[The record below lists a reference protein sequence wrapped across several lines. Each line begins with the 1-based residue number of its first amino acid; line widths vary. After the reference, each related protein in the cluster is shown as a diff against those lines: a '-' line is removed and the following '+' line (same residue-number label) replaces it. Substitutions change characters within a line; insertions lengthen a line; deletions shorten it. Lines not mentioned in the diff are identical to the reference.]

1 MECGPLESMR
11 RGIFSGILDWERV
24 DLIRLARFHSGPLG
38 CFLRGASEI
47 VAEVAES
54 RLEVGDEVVA

>member
-11 RGIFSGILDWERV
+11 RGTFSGILDWEKG
-24 DLIRLARFHSGPLG
+24 DLIRLARFYSAPLG

>member
-11 RGIFSGILDWERV
+11 WGIFSGILDWERV

-38 CFLRGASEI
+38 RFLRGASEI